1 MPLQP
6 FAAEAGPGQSW
17 DYSVLM
23 AVYAGEQPQY
33 LAQALAS
40 LCACRPEVLEVV
52 LVEDGPLTPG
62 LREVIEGFRG
72 RLPLRS
78 VALPSNQGLGP
89 ALNVGLRA
97 CTKPWIARFDTD
109 DLVEPHRF
117 ERQIGWLQ
125 AHLQVDICGG
135 WIREFD
141 ADHDAEKGWLR
152 RVPETHEHIK
162 AYARQRNPFN
172 HMTVMFRGRVALAAG
187 GYGNEPMYEDY
198 ALWVRMLQNGAVAAN
213 LPEVLV
219 RARAGQG
226 MLARRGGW
234 KYVASEWAM
243 QRTFL
248 RSGFIG
254 PLRFAA
260 NLAIRLP
267 VRLAP
272 NKLRGIFYRLFLR
285 R

>member
-125 AHLQVDICGG
+125 AHLKWIYAVDGFVNLTRIMMP
-135 WIREFD
+135 
-141 ADHDAEKGWLR
+141 K
-152 RVPETHEHIK
+152 RV
-162 AYARQRNPFN
+162 
-172 HMTVMFRGRVALAAG
+172 G
-187 GYGNEPMYEDY
+187 
-198 ALWVRMLQNGAVAAN
+198 
-213 LPEVLV
+213 
-219 RARAGQG
+219 
-226 MLARRGGW
+226 
-234 KYVASEWAM
+234 
-243 QRTFL
+243 
-248 RSGFIG
+248 
-254 PLRFAA
+254 FAA
-260 NLAIRLP
+260 CPRRMSISRPMRGNAIRS
-267 VRLAP
+267 
-272 NKLRGIFYRLFLR
+272 IT
-285 R
+285 